1 MTSAAPAAPF
11 APMPPHGPDREHHT
25 MTQSSPPRRA
35 VVIGGSMAGLLAA
48 AVLAEHATVTI
59 IDADTFPDSPA
70 PRRGLPQ
77 ARHVHVMWS
86 GGARAIE
93 EILPGVTED
102 WTAAGAIRR
111 SLPTDL
117 VTKTAQGWI
126 PRYGEKQFNV
136 SCSRDLLDSVVRAR
150 VNALDGVT
158 TLERSRVRSLEGTA
172 ARVTGVRVDTPDA
185 EGALISADLVV
196 DASGRGSRARAWL
209 RELGAGDVRQAEVDS
224 GLVYATRIFE
234 APAGAHELGFP
245 IVNVQSDPRVPVP
258 GQTATIVPIE
268 DGQWQA
274 TLSGTRGGQPTGD
287 PEQFI
292 PFAKS
297 IRDPI
302 VGELLEGRKPLTD
315 VAVTQGTANRRVY
328 FEKADLPDGFFAVGD
343 SVATFNPLYG
353 QGMTVAAK
361 GLLGVRA
368 LLRAKGLSHP
378 GFGRDAQR
386 AIAPQV
392 GTAWELATSQDILY
406 PGATGMK
413 PRAGAG
419 ALNAYVSRLMTG
431 ATTREALTAAFLQ
444 VITMSS
450 APTHWLSPSVVWQVL
465 RASDRG
471 ALKAPPLTAAERTVA
486 GLDRDSAGP
495 DRPTSGPDRES
506 AGPRGGGDTPAAA
519 AGPTAGAVPTAAAG
533 PVPDPGAGAGE
544 AAGHAGPAD
553 PVGRAR

>member
-1 MTSAAPAAPF
+1 MT
-11 APMPPHGPDREHHT
+11 T
-25 MTQSSPPRRA
+25 SSPPHHA
-35 VVIGGSMAGLLAA
+35 VVIGGSMAGLLVA

-59 IDADTFPDSPA
+59 IDADTLPDSPA

-93 EILPGVTED
+93 EILPGITED

-126 PRYGEKQFNV
+126 PRHAEMQFNI

-150 VNALDGVT
+150 VTGLAGVT
-158 TLERSRVRSLEGTA
+158 TLQRSRVRALEGTA
-172 ARVTGVRVDTPDA
+172 ARITGVRVDTPQE
-185 EGALISADLVV
+185 EGRVVPADLVV
-196 DASGRGSRARAWL
+196 DASGRGSRAVTWL
-209 RELGAGDVRQAEVDS
+209 RELGVSGVRQAEVDS

-234 APAGAHELGFP
+234 APAGAHASGFP

-268 DGQWQA
+268 NGQWQA

-287 PEQFI
+287 PGAFI
-292 PFAKS
+292 PFAKG

-315 VAVTQGTANRRVY
+315 VAVTQGTANRRIW
-328 FEKADLPDGFFAVGD
+328 FEKAALPEGFFAVGD

-353 QGMTVAAK
+353 QGMTVAAQ
-361 GLLGVRA
+361 GLLSVRS
-368 LLRAKGLSHP
+368 LLRAKAVTHP
-378 GFGRDAQR
+378 GFGLEAQR
-386 AIAPQV
+386 ALAPQV
-392 GTAWELATSQDILY
+392 ATAWDLATSQDILY
-406 PGATGMK
+406 PGTTGMK
-413 PRAGAG
+413 PRSGAG
-419 ALNAYVSRLMTG
+419 LLNAYVSRLMTG

-450 APTHWLSPSVVWQVL
+450 APTHWLRPSVVWQVL

-471 ALKAPPLTAAERTVA
+471 APQAPPLTAAERAVA
-486 GLDRDSAGP
+486 GLDQRAD
-495 DRPTSGPDRES
+495 
-506 AGPRGGGDTPAAA
+506 
-519 AGPTAGAVPTAAAG
+519 
-533 PVPDPGAGAGE
+533 
-544 AAGHAGPAD
+544 PAD